1 MPNTRGI
8 RAGRAFVELG
18 VNDRLTRG
26 LRRAQRQLR
35 AFAGVPA
42 DQRGTGLVQHLHGA
56 RHELG
61 QVILDLALDAVG

>member
-35 AFAGVPA
+35 AFGRACGGSV
-42 DQRGTGLVQHLHGA
+42 
-56 RHELG
+56 LG
-61 QVILDLALDAVG
+61 SPG